1 MTAVVL
7 LLSILATIAFF
18 AVMPFLIIFFE
29 VVGAWYDTLF
39 DRLEAAAERF
49 CCKRGWF

>member
-18 AVMPFLIIFFE
+18 AVMPFLCVFFE
-29 VVGAWYDTLF
+29 VVGAWYDNLF
-39 DRLEAAAERF
+39 DRLELAADRF

>member
-18 AVMPFLIIFFE
+18 AVMPFLIVFFE
-29 VVGAWYDTLF
+29 VTGAWYETLF
-39 DRLEAAAERF
+39 DRLELAAERF
-49 CCKRGWF
+49 CRERGWF